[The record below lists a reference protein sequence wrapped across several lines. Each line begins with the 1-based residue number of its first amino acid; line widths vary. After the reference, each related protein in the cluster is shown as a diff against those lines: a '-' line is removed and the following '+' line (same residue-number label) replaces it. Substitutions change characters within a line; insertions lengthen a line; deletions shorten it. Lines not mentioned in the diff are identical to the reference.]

1 MKIILA
7 GGKKITYYLG
17 KNLISKGMN
26 VVVINHDKEYCDEMA
41 RNLRALVIFGDPSN
55 LEVLKKA
62 EIFNKDI
69 VVALTSR
76 DQDNLIIC
84 ELAWKVL
91 KVEKVFALVNNAE
104 NSFVFKKLGLENII
118 NMTEIFSGIIE
129 QRLSSFPII
138 NLMPFEEGKV
148 LVIQIEIE
156 ENFPV
161 VGKLLK
167 DIALP
172 HGALIATVNRSG
184 RVFVPH
190 GDSVL
195 EMNDRLLLVCLPID
209 QTETIKTITGRD

>member
-62 EIFNKDI
+62 EIFSKDI

-104 NSFVFKKLGLENII
+104 NSFIFRKLGLENII

-172 HGALIATVNRSG
+172 EGALIATVNRSG

-190 GDSVL
+190 GDSAL
-195 EMNDRLLLVCLPID
+195 EISDRLLLVCLPID